1 MLDVTN
7 RPPDPDDPERRLLPL
22 DPLPVTVAN
31 AAGRWCQRYTK
42 LHQEQDKTYDEHCQ
56 AFSVAIYDSATLAD
70 GAAEHWHAQPGWIT
84 TGKLLTYAGKKLAKA
99 GELASAGSKKAMN
112 MVWLERLEADLAALE
127 ASLEAVR
134 GQRARATPK
143 AEAQDTTASV

>member
-1 MLDVTN
+1 MGENRESLEPPARLCDPGRYSRTSSRQDVRTTYLI
-7 RPPDPDDPERRLLPL
+7 P
-22 DPLPVTVAN
+22 
-31 AAGRWCQRYTK
+31 W
-42 LHQEQDKTYDEHCQ
+42 YDEHCQ

>member
-1 MLDVTN
+1 MVRT
-7 RPPDPDDPERRLLPL
+7 
-22 DPLPVTVAN
+22 
-31 AAGRWCQRYTK
+31 
-42 LHQEQDKTYDEHCQ
+42 TYDEHSQ

-84 TGKLLTYAGKKLAKA
+84 TGKLLTYAGKTVAKA

>member
-1 MLDVTN
+1 MVRT
-7 RPPDPDDPERRLLPL
+7 
-22 DPLPVTVAN
+22 
-31 AAGRWCQRYTK
+31 
-42 LHQEQDKTYDEHCQ
+42 TYDEHSQ

-70 GAAEHWHAQPGWIT
+70 GEPENWHAQPGWIT
-84 TGKLLTYAGKKLAKA
+84 AGKLATYAGKTVTKA
-99 GELASAGSKKAMN
+99 GELGSAGIKKAKKML
-112 MVWLERLEADLAALE
+112 WEASSGTRSRPLERLEADLAALE

>member
-1 MLDVTN
+1 M
-7 RPPDPDDPERRLLPL
+7 
-22 DPLPVTVAN
+22 
-31 AAGRWCQRYTK
+31 
-42 LHQEQDKTYDEHCQ
+42 
-56 AFSVAIYDSATLAD
+56 
-70 GAAEHWHAQPGWIT
+70 
-84 TGKLLTYAGKKLAKA
+84 AKA

>member
-1 MLDVTN
+1 MYA
-7 RPPDPDDPERRLLPL
+7 LLYGAPRSS
-22 DPLPVTVAN
+22 TGTHA
-31 AAGRWCQRYTK
+31 
-42 LHQEQDKTYDEHCQ
+42 TYDEHCQ

-84 TGKLLTYAGKKLAKA
+84 TGKLHTYAGKTVAKA